1 MLLSLSSAIGMTAC
15 KGEKD
20 TMNFSHLGKAAVMST
35 VVTPQKS
42 NHKTQVSSMAAF
54 LVLLRNYLLLA
65 MPLQYPAGLLMAR
78 MVLWWGLHVE

>member
-20 TMNFSHLGKAAVMST
+20 AMNVPRAGRAAVMST
-35 VVTPQKS
+35 VLAPQKS

-54 LVLLRNYLLLA
+54 LGILRNSLFLA
-65 MPLQYPAGLLMAR
+65 MPLQYPAAYSWSER
-78 MVLWWGLHVE
+78 N